1 MFGLWH
7 QHVAMQLKWDLF
19 FLYLRLT
26 RWRSWESSARV
37 TAHISAPLNL
47 AMWPGCQGI
56 DAPDG
61 SPGMPHSGVPRR
73 WGRRRWTHRR
83 SQEQGLACHCD
94 TYAKS
99 LSADSEIFCLSAMCF
114 FTRASPFT
122 SLHKSHL
129 FTFLHVSRFFTLSQ
143 FFTAVWGG
151 WGNRS
156 AGFEEMFDSIL
167 TPLYQHTG
175 YTGYTGWISTVL
187 CWGPTGPFE
196 ERHAECLRHQ
206 LWRTG
211 SHLMAAITAIAL
223 SWLSWKSFENKY

>member
-1 MFGLWH
+1 MGRCFW
-7 QHVAMQLKWDLF
+7 
-19 FLYLRLT
+19 YLRLT

-47 AMWPGCQGI
+47 EMWPGCQGI
-56 DAPDG
+56 DARWFRDP
-61 SPGMPHSGVPRR
+61 PGFATAGCHDAEVVVVGRTGGPKNKVLRAIVTRMRR
-73 WGRRRWTHRR
+73 AFR
-83 SQEQGLACHCD
+83 QILI
-94 TYAKS
+94 
-99 LSADSEIFCLSAMCF
+99 LSERHVFNKKK
-114 FTRASPFT
+114 RASPFT
-122 SLHKSHL
+122 SLHKSHF

-211 SHLMAAITAIAL
+211 SHLMAAIAAIAL